1 MENPSPN
8 PKNFFSI
15 SDTRLAESIEGL
27 NTSLALAAGK
37 IWLCK
42 LFKYFQKKLGLRD
55 WMG

>member
-55 WMG
+55 